1 MKEQKGITL
10 IALIITIIILVIISV
25 VTIGNI
31 NGEGTI
37 KRAEN
42 TATTYNV
49 ETAKADLKM
58 AVTQCYSLYGNLDN
72 LANFLDNNIWTLE
85 KTIIVTSNGSYAYEA
100 TTKDGYSF
108 FVQSNGTIELKNNSV
123 Q

>member
-1 MKEQKGITL
+1 MKEQNGITL

-31 NGEGTI
+31 NGEGII
-37 KRAEN
+37 KRTEN

-72 LANFLDNNIWTLE
+72 LANFLDSSIWTY
-85 KTIIVTSNGSYAYEA
+85 KGGIA
-100 TTKDGYSF
+100 TTNDGYSF
-108 FVQSNGTIELKNNSV
+108 TIREDGSITQNNN
-123 Q
+123 